1 MGIILILATFYT
13 VKIARFAIG
22 QLSFISRNPF
32 LSYDQKMSRYW
43 GGNYK
48 LMKLVRENT
57 SPTAVIM
64 HPPRVDPW
72 KHTTAGNQSILQYFL
87 YPRRLR
93 WGYRRIFEQDKTIT
107 HLLVAD
113 GWPKFVVDIRRFH
126 HLPTRRRFLLDVPW
140 VEPGN
145 EADYSG
151 PSGELLVNYLSHA
164 QKKVDEHRLIK
175 LNDRFLEYFDLTYTL
190 NNYDYWTKTVDIPLR
205 GEIMVKARTRA
216 STRHSI
222 GLIVEVR
229 YNNGKLAIF
238 SSAPNK
244 RTYSWALLTV
254 PDLYQRA
261 QKYGLLKNWDTTN
274 MRITRIGID
283 IGVPRE
289 MPYLE
294 KYGLIE
300 LEKGQSRETDE
311 IEMAPE
317 SAPVLLMLGN
327 FYRARGQLKEAVKQY
342 QLGKI
347 LNPENPWFY
356 YYSGEIFK
364 HRDEYDKAVRE
375 YEKTVQLEPTLSWFQ
390 FSLGQAYLLN
400 KRHDFAIISFK
411 KALEL
416 DPSCYWAKEA
426 LDQLSVNRQSNEGV
440 SSE

>member
-13 VKIARFAIG
+13 VKIARFAVG
-22 QLSFISRNPF
+22 QLGFISRNLF

-48 LMKLVRENT
+48 LIKLVRDNT
-57 SPTAVIM
+57 PLAAVIM
-64 HPPRVDPW
+64 HPPRVSPW
-72 KHTTAGNQSILQYFL
+72 KHKTVGNQSVLQYFL
-87 YPRRLR
+87 YPRGLR
-93 WGYRRIFEQDKTIT
+93 WGYTRIFEQDKRIT

-126 HLPTRRRFLLDVPW
+126 HLPTQRIFLLDGPW
-140 VEPGN
+140 VERENAP
-145 EADYSG
+145 EYSE
-151 PSGELLVNYLSHA
+151 PSGKLLVNYLSHA
-164 QKKVDEHRLIK
+164 QKKVSEHRLIK
-175 LNDRFLEYFDLTYTL
+175 QGDRSLEYFDLTYTL

-205 GEIMVKARTRA
+205 GEMVVKARTRA

-229 YNNGKLAIF
+229 YNSGKLAIF

-244 RTYSWALLTV
+244 RRYSWVLLAV
-254 PDLYQRA
+254 PDLYHRA
-261 QKYGLLKNWDTTN
+261 QKYGLLKNWDTAN
-274 MRITRIGID
+274 MRITRVGID
-283 IGVPRE
+283 TGVPRE

-300 LEKGQSRETDE
+300 LEKGQNRRADGPHMEQ
-311 IEMAPE
+311 E
-317 SAPVLLMLGN
+317 SAPILLMSGN
-327 FYRARGQLKEAVKQY
+327 FFRARGQLKEAAGQY

-356 YYSGEIFK
+356 YYLGEIFK
-364 HRDEYDKAVRE
+364 QRGEYGKAVGE
-375 YEKTVQLEPTLSWFQ
+375 YEKTVQLEPKLAWFQ
-390 FSLGQAYLLN
+390 FSLGQAYQLY

-416 DPSCYWAKEA
+416 DSSCYWAKEA
-426 LDQLSVNRQSNEGV
+426 LDQLSVNQEAAEGV

>member
-1 MGIILILATFYT
+1 
-13 VKIARFAIG
+13 
-22 QLSFISRNPF
+22 
-32 LSYDQKMSRYW
+32 
-43 GGNYK
+43 
-48 LMKLVRENT
+48 
-57 SPTAVIM
+57 
-64 HPPRVDPW
+64 
-72 KHTTAGNQSILQYFL
+72 
-87 YPRRLR
+87 
-93 WGYRRIFEQDKTIT
+93 
-107 HLLVAD
+107 
-113 GWPKFVVDIRRFH
+113 
-126 HLPTRRRFLLDVPW
+126 
-140 VEPGN
+140 
-145 EADYSG
+145 
-151 PSGELLVNYLSHA
+151 
-164 QKKVDEHRLIK
+164 
-175 LNDRFLEYFDLTYTL
+175 
-190 NNYDYWTKTVDIPLR
+190 
-205 GEIMVKARTRA
+205 
-216 STRHSI
+216 
-222 GLIVEVR
+222 
-229 YNNGKLAIF
+229 
-238 SSAPNK
+238 
-244 RTYSWALLTV
+244 
-254 PDLYQRA
+254 
-261 QKYGLLKNWDTTN
+261 

-300 LEKGQSRETDE
+300 LEKGQGRETDE
-311 IEMAPE
+311 TETAPE
-317 SAPVLLMLGN
+317 SAPVLLMFGN

-426 LDQLSVNRQSNEGV
+426 LDQLSVDEETDEGV